1 MFRREAG
8 KNMVLMQVN
17 KIGESGTAVSLF
29 LIQKTNKIM
38 LDYIRELD
46 HQLLIFINQLGNTG
60 WDSFWLTITN
70 AWNWIPFFLLILFVV
85 FKKFSRR
92 EVKWILFYFGL
103 TFFFTAMMT
112 FLPRWKI

>member
-1 MFRREAG
+1 
-8 KNMVLMQVN
+8 
-17 KIGESGTAVSLF
+17 
-29 LIQKTNKIM
+29 M

-70 AWNWIPFFLLILFVV
+70 AWNWIPFLLLILFVV

-112 FLPRWKI
+112 FGTKA